1 MATTVIAT
9 ATTTIV
15 ARCGCCG
22 GTGGGSGGSGRSRRS
37 CGSRCWARLVGIE
50 LRHLGCATDVFGST
64 ITRLPT
70 LPPLAV
76 QRIFFQSALV
86 LFAGRGR
93 VGFGLGA
100 LVHFRGI
107 RCASPRF
114 FLSIGTTYGWV
125 RVYQYVQN
133 SVLSVSL

>member
-1 MATTVIAT
+1 MQFLAMATTVIAT

-70 LPPLAV
+70 LPRLAV

-86 LFAGRGR
+86 PFAGRGR
-93 VGFGLGA
+93 GGRSEEGRVGKGGCRTGRI
-100 LVHFRGI
+100 RG
-107 RCASPRF
+107 
-114 FLSIGTTYGWV
+114 G
-125 RVYQYVQN
+125 
-133 SVLSVSL
+133 

>member
-1 MATTVIAT
+1 MHVVDADTPGWLALFLVALAALAFGEMQFLAMATTVIAT

-70 LPPLAV
+70 LPRLAV
-76 QRIFFQSALV
+76 QRIFFQSALEI
-86 LFAGRGR
+86 GRAH
-93 VGFGLGA
+93 V
-100 LVHFRGI
+100 
-107 RCASPRF
+107 
-114 FLSIGTTYGWV
+114 
-125 RVYQYVQN
+125 
-133 SVLSVSL
+133 

>member
-70 LPPLAV
+70 LPRLAV
-76 QRIFFQSALV
+76 QRIFFQRSEEHTSELQSLMRISYAVFCLKKKKT
-86 LFAGRGR
+86 
-93 VGFGLGA
+93 
-100 LVHFRGI
+100 H
-107 RCASPRF
+107 
-114 FLSIGTTYGWV
+114 TYICV
-125 RVYQYVQN
+125 DISKHHN
-133 SVLSVSL
+133 HIH